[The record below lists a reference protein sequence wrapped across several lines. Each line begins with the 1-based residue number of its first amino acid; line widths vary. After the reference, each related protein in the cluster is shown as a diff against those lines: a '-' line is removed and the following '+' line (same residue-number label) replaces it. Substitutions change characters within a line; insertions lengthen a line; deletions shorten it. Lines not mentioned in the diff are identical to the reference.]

1 MVSQITL
8 AILGLA
14 STAVATYSPL
24 QLRNLHNLRQEHVV
38 VEVRQVSSAEPEIP
52 TITQSPECFS
62 ALAPLG
68 SDLPSVPLELLSYM
82 ESFAATADV
91 SNPTILCEATQVPQ
105 SLSSLYS
112 SYDQAASSWLSK
124 HSSDLQVAVTK
135 CGGSDAQVSEAVAS
149 ISAFIGDGCGASS
162 SGASSSA
169 ASAGSAGSTTAS
181 QGLAARPTGMVAGAM
196 AAAGALGVA
205 VLL

>member
-1 MVSQITL
+1 MVSQVTL

-38 VEVRQVSSAEPEIP
+38 VEVRQVSSEEPELP
-52 TITQSPECFS
+52 TITQSPECAS
-62 ALAPLG
+62 ALEPLG
-68 SDLPSVPLELLSYM
+68 SDVPDVPPELLSYM
-82 ESFAATADV
+82 ESFAATADT

-105 SLSSLYS
+105 SLSSQYS

-124 HSSDLQVAVTK
+124 HSSDLQAAATK

-149 ISAFIGDGCGASS
+149 ISAFLGDTCGA
-162 SGASSSA
+162 
-169 ASAGSAGSTTAS
+169 STTAS
-181 QGLAARPTGMVAGAM
+181 PGLAARPTGMVAGAM

-205 VLL
+205 ILL

>member
-1 MVSQITL
+1 MVSQVTL

-38 VEVRQVSSAEPEIP
+38 VEVRQATSDEPELP
-52 TITQSPECFS
+52 TITQSPECVS

-68 SDLPSVPLELLSYM
+68 SDVPDVPPELLSYM
-82 ESFAATADV
+82 ESFAATADT

-105 SLSSLYS
+105 SLSSQYS

-124 HSSDLQVAVTK
+124 HSSDLQAAATK
-135 CGGSDAQVSEAVAS
+135 CGGSDAQVSQAVAS
-149 ISAFIGDGCGASS
+149 ISAFLGDGCGASS
-162 SGASSSA
+162 SAG
-169 ASAGSAGSTTAS
+169 SAGSAGSVGSTTAS
-181 QGLAARPTGMVAGAM
+181 PGLAARPTGLVAGAM

>member
-8 AILGLA
+8 AFLGLA
-14 STAVATYSPL
+14 STAVATYNPL

-38 VEVRQVSSAEPEIP
+38 VEVRQATSGEPELP
-52 TITQSPECFS
+52 TITQSPECVS
-62 ALAPLG
+62 ALEPLG
-68 SDLPSVPLELLSYM
+68 SDVPDVPAELLSYM
-82 ESFAATADV
+82 ASFAATADT

-105 SLSSLYS
+105 SLSSQYS

-124 HSSDLQVAVTK
+124 HSSDLEAAATK
-135 CGGSDAQVSEAVAS
+135 CGGGDAQVSEAIAS
-149 ISAFIGDGCGASS
+149 ISAFLGDSCGASS
-162 SGASSSA
+162 GAGN
-169 ASAGSAGSTTAS
+169 AGPTTAS
-181 QGLAARPTGMVAGAM
+181 PGLAARPTGMVAGAM